1 MKETYFHTIKRRVVM
16 AVTRLNDQAEERDI
30 NRNHA
35 NYGEASALIQVIKD
49 MGHEADLPA
58 WEDEGCLK
66 VPFIEID
73 GEKIMEF
80 EKGKR
85 STAPGAAEGQQA

>member
-1 MKETYFHTIKRRVVM
+1 MEETYFHAIKKRVIM
-16 AVTRLNDQAEERDI
+16 AVTRLNDQAEEKDI
-30 NRNHA
+30 NRNHV
-35 NYGEASALIQVIKD
+35 NYREASALIQVIKD
-49 MGHEADLPA
+49 MGHEADLPV

-73 GEKIMEF
+73 KEKIMEF

-85 STAPGAAEGQQA
+85 SKVPGAAEGQQA

>member
-1 MKETYFHTIKRRVVM
+1 MKESYFHTIKRRVIM
-16 AVTRLNDQAEERDI
+16 AVIRLNDQAEEKDI
-30 NRNHA
+30 NRNHV

-49 MGHEADLPA
+49 IGHEADLPV
-58 WEDEGCLK
+58 WEDKGCLK

-85 STAPGAAEGQQA
+85 STAPKAAEGQ